1 MLHNQRVSEAVIES
15 ELGDEC
21 PYLGGDKHLH
31 YVNERENVSRERAGK
46 SEDDLWG
53 MEVMPATNLGGDS
66 EQDLFENNGNVTG
79 R

>member
-1 MLHNQRVSEAVIES
+1 M
-15 ELGDEC
+15 
-21 PYLGGDKHLH
+21 
-31 YVNERENVSRERAGK
+31 NERENVSRERAGK